1 MSAEAKVKVRTI
13 GGDEHDIETPLDIR
27 TEDFV
32 RELTIALNLPMTDAG
47 NHPIDWQVDDKDTGD
62 RLDYD
67 RTLEDNG
74 VRDGHRLMLI
84 RQTTAGTAAHRSTL

>member
-1 MSAEAKVKVRTI
+1 MSAEAKLKVKTI

-32 RELTIALNLPMTDAG
+32 RELAIALSLPMTDAG
-47 NHPIDWQVDDKDTGD
+47 NHPIDWQVDDKDTGS

-74 VRDGHRLMLI
+74 VRDGHRLILI
-84 RQTTAGTAAHRSTL
+84 RQTTAGAAAGGGVI